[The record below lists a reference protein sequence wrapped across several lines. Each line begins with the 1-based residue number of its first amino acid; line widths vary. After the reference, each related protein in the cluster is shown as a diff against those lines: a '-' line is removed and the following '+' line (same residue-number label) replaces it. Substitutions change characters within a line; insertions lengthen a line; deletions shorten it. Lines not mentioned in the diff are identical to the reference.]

1 MLKNLTPKEMINLP
15 VRQADSEQHVSAK
28 KKTNINT

>member
-1 MLKNLTPKEMINLP
+1 MLKNLTPKEMNNLP

-28 KKTNINT
+28 KKQI

>member
-28 KKTNINT
+28 KTHINT